1 MWQSAPSAGVAA
13 SNRNAVGKDGF
24 RPRSK
29 AAPEMTGSG
38 AAPFCPRIERMREL
52 LSTIDAWR
60 AEDRGFGRAVLI
72 RVFGNGPRPEGATLL
87 VGDDGS
93 IAGSVSGG
101 CVEGAAAEEVARA
114 RRDGCSRVIRFG
126 ISDEQAWGVG
136 LACGSTIDVLIEPE
150 LRPEIEAAA
159 RDSAGAAVVIQLP
172 PDSPGEGGGAHP
184 ISTGVPT
191 DVMVIKPAGAAAT
204 DELSETARTLVDR
217 RRSGTVTHQGE
228 QYFIETFAR
237 PPRIVVFGAV
247 QAAIPLVRMAHELGY
262 RVLVADARAAF
273 ASRDRFPHADELLVG
288 WPDEVADQ
296 VALSVDDAVVV
307 MSHDPKLDEPAI
319 VAATQARCRYIGAMG
334 SRRTQAGRRERL
346 LAEGL
351 TEEDL
356 ARLHGPIG
364 LDLGGREPGEM
375 ALAILAEI
383 VAERNDASAA
393 PLSRKR

>member
-1 MWQSAPSAGVAA
+1 
-13 SNRNAVGKDGF
+13 
-24 RPRSK
+24 
-29 AAPEMTGSG
+29 
-38 AAPFCPRIERMREL
+38 MREL

-60 AEDRGFGRAVLI
+60 AEGRGFGRAVLI

-87 VGDDGS
+87 VADDGS

-114 RRDGCSRVIRFG
+114 RREGSSRVIRFG

-150 LRPEIEAAA
+150 LRPETEAAA
-159 RDSAGAAVVIQLP
+159 RESAGAAVVIPLP
-172 PDSPGEGGGAHP
+172 PGSPGEDGGAHP
-184 ISTGVPT
+184 ISTGEPA
-191 DVMVIKPAGAAAT
+191 DVMVIKPGGGAANGQIA
-204 DELSETARTLVDR
+204 DAARTLVDR
-217 RRSGTVTHQGE
+217 RRSGVVAQEGE
-228 QYFIETFAR
+228 QFFVETFAP

-262 RVLVADARAAF
+262 RVVVADARAAF
-273 ASRDRFPHADELLVG
+273 ASPERFPDADDLLIG
-288 WPDEVADQ
+288 WPDEVADL
-296 VALSVDDAVVV
+296 VSLAPDDAVVV

-319 VAATQARCRYIGAMG
+319 VAATRAGCRYIGAMG
-334 SRRTQAGRRERL
+334 SKRTQAGRRERL
-346 LAEGL
+346 LTEGL
-351 TEEDL
+351 TEEEL
-356 ARLHGPIG
+356 SRLHGPIG

-375 ALAILAEI
+375 ALAILAEV